1 MPESTTTGFS
11 PFQTGV
17 REELEQY
24 LAFAEGIAEAPHWP
38 REAWKSFVLPD
49 DTGEAVQRRIFLA
62 RFGEGK
68 QGIIA
73 GIIAVALTGA
83 TTELE
88 LLLVASGAR
97 RQGLGRRLSRHWLQ
111 WACES
116 GATEAFLE
124 VRASNTGA
132 RNLYGSL
139 GFEDGGLRARYYH
152 QPVEDAVLMQQ
163 TLPRNTSR

>member
-1 MPESTTTGFS
+1 LPEQAAIGFGT
-11 PFQTGV
+11 FQTGV
-17 REELEQY
+17 REELDQY
-24 LAFAEGIAEAPHWP
+24 LAFVEGLAEAPHWP

-49 DTGEAVQRRIFLA
+49 DTGDAVQRRIFLA
-62 RFGEGK
+62 RFGGGK
-68 QGIIA
+68 QGSIA

-97 RQGLGRRLSRHWLQ
+97 RQGLGGRLSRHWLQ

-132 RNLYGSL
+132 RSLYGRL
-139 GFEDGGLRARYYH
+139 GFQDRGVRARYYH
-152 QPVEDAVLMQQ
+152 QPKEDAVLMQR
-163 TLPRNTSR
+163 TLPRSTST